1 VGRLDG
7 REGMSQAAARST
19 DWRHA
24 AAVAA
29 GLFVLYA
36 ATSPRSV
43 ALEDDGLFIL
53 SSYFL
58 GIEHPPGFPL
68 HTLLGKLFTLL
79 PFGSVAYRVHLL
91 SALFGGLTCGLLWLC
106 ARCLVEGRLPAYLAA
121 LGLGLAPVF
130 WSQAVIAEV
139 YTLNTFFFALLA
151 WLGLRAGERLS
162 GGNLY
167 VGHLYW
173 MALAFGLSLSN
184 HWPLMLLVAPAFA
197 VLLWPLRMEIVRRL
211 GALSW
216 LVILGLAPY
225 AWMVYR
231 SWRALPISFYGP
243 LETLP
248 EIWFFLS
255 RTGYAGI
262 DQSPTGDW
270 LDRLRFLQ
278 FFGGQLA
285 LQLAVAGTA
294 LAALGFAAQ
303 WRALG
308 ARVAAFLSIAFLMP
322 SVVLIFLLRFDY
334 DLLSR
339 YVFHVYPLP
348 AFAVAA
354 LWMALGLGWLT
365 QRFALR
371 PAHGAAL
378 AATVLGLIGVV
389 GARSNL
395 SPGDDWGVRYAQ
407 TVLRLLPRGAVV
419 FPQGDADLPPI
430 AYLHLVEGVRPD
442 LTLYQANGLILGN
455 RLFHLLR
462 ASDAQAKAA
471 LSAFIA
477 NERAPVVTT
486 MTPLPG
492 YALRERW
499 LYAEIDK
506 SARDPAAL
514 TIDIPEEAVAFFEQ
528 AVMRDERPANAWVAY
543 HQGELR
549 LRYAHLLARSLDP
562 RKPADERTRRQLAA
576 LSENFYG
583 ALGLAEGMLA
593 NPAGYAPVA
602 VEGLLGR
609 VRDLMPPEAMKMH
622 RAKYFYARAVLRL
635 GAGDRAGATRDLEAA
650 AVVWPARANP
660 AFQALETLR
669 RGER

>member
-1 VGRLDG
+1 
-7 REGMSQAAARST
+7 MSEAAARGT

-24 AAVAA
+24 GAVAA

-79 PFGSVAYRVHLL
+79 PVGSVAYRVHLL

-106 ARCLVEGRLPAYLAA
+106 ARRLVEGRLPAYLAA

-139 YTLNTFFFALLA
+139 YTLNTFFFALLV
-151 WLGLRAGERLS
+151 WLGLGTGPAR
-162 GGNLY
+162 
-167 VGHLYW
+167 LYW
-173 MALAFGLSLSN
+173 MALVFGLSLSN

-262 DQSPTGDW
+262 DQSPTGGW

-294 LAALGFAAQ
+294 LAAAGFAVQ

-308 ARVAAFLSIAFLMP
+308 ARLAAFLTIAFLMP
-322 SVVLIFLLRFDY
+322 SVVLIALLRFDY
-334 DLLSR
+334 DLLTR
-339 YVFHVYPLP
+339 HVFHVYPLP
-348 AFAVAA
+348 AFRVAA
-354 LWMALGLGWLT
+354 LWMAVGLSWVT

-378 AATVLGLIGVV
+378 AAAVLGLIGAMGV
-389 GARSNL
+389 RTNL
-395 SPGDDWGVRYAQ
+395 SPGDDWAVRYAQ
-407 TVLRLLPRGAVV
+407 AVLRVLPQGAVV
-419 FPQGDADLPPI
+419 FPQGDADLPPL
-430 AYLHLVEGVRPD
+430 AYLHLVEDARPD

-471 LSAFIA
+471 LQAFIA
-477 NERAPVVTT
+477 NERAPVVST

-492 YALRERW
+492 YAIRERW

-506 SARDPAAL
+506 SARDPTAL
-514 TIDIPEEAVAFFEQ
+514 SIDIPEEAVAFFEQ
-528 AVMRDERPANAWVAY
+528 AVMRDEQPANAWVAY

-549 LRYAHLLARSLDP
+549 LRYAYLLARGLDP
-562 RKPADERTRRQLAA
+562 RKPADERTRRHMAA
-576 LSENFYG
+576 LAEDFYG

-593 NPAGYAPVA
+593 NSAGYAPLA

-609 VRDLMPPEAMKMH
+609 VRDLMPPAAMKTH
-622 RAKYFYARAVLRL
+622 RAKYFYARAALRL
-635 GAGDRAGATRDLEAA
+635 GAGDRAGATRDLETAA
-650 AVVWPARANP
+650 ATWPARDNP
-660 AFQALETLR
+660 ALQALEDLR
-669 RGER
+669 RGAGGR

>member
-1 VGRLDG
+1 
-7 REGMSQAAARST
+7 MSDAPQAAAQKG

-29 GLFVLYA
+29 ALFVLYA
-36 ATSPRSV
+36 ATSPRGV

-91 SALFGGLTCGLLWLC
+91 SALFGALTCGLLWMC
-106 ARCLVEGRLPAYLAA
+106 ARRLTEGRLPAYLAA

-139 YTLNTFFFALLA
+139 YTLNTFFFALLV
-151 WLGLRAGERLS
+151 WLGLSASPQR
-162 GGNLY
+162 
-167 VGHLYW
+167 LYW

-197 VLLWPLRMEIVRRL
+197 VLLWPQRLEIVRRL

-262 DQSPTGDW
+262 DQSPTGGW
-270 LDRLRFLQ
+270 VDRLRFLQ
-278 FFGGQLA
+278 FFGAQLA
-285 LQLAVAGTA
+285 FQLAVAGTA
-294 LAALGFAAQ
+294 LAAAGFAAQ

-308 ARVAAFLSIAFLMP
+308 ARVAAFLTIAFLMP
-322 SVVLIFLLRFDY
+322 SVVLIGLLRFDY

-339 YVFHVYPLP
+339 HVFHVYPLP
-348 AFAVAA
+348 SFAVAA
-354 LWMALGLGWLT
+354 LWMALGLAWLAR
-365 QRFALR
+365 RFALR
-371 PAHGAAL
+371 PAHAAAL
-378 AATVLGLIGVV
+378 AAVTLGLIGAM

-395 SPGDDWGVRYAQ
+395 APGEDWAERYARA
-407 TVLRLLPRGAVV
+407 VLGALPRGAVV

-430 AYLHLVEGVRPD
+430 AYLHLVENVRPD
-442 LTLYQANGLILGN
+442 VTLYQANGLILGN

-462 ASDAQAKAA
+462 ASEAQAQDS
-471 LSAFIA
+471 LRSFIA
-477 NERAPVVTT
+477 NERGPVVST

-492 YALRERW
+492 YPLRERW

-514 TIDIPEEAVAFFEQ
+514 AIEIPEEAVAFFEQ
-528 AVMRDERPANAWVAY
+528 AVLRDEQPANAWVAY

-549 LRYAHLLARSLDP
+549 LRYANLLARRLDP
-562 RKPADERTRRQLAA
+562 RQPADERSRRHMAA
-576 LSENFYG
+576 LAENFYG

-593 NPAGYAPVA
+593 NSAGYAPAA

-609 VRDLMPPEAMKMH
+609 VRGLMPPDAMKMH
-622 RAKYFYARAVLRL
+622 RAKYFILRAALRL
-635 GAGDRAGATRDLEAA
+635 GAGERAGAMRDLETAA
-650 AVVWPARANP
+650 AVWPARANP
-660 AFQALETLR
+660 AFPALENLR
-669 RGER
+669 RDAGGR